1 MTYILYL
8 KNIKYQNLMCY
19 KKKNETRQQEKW
31 EHTDLHE
38 KL

>member
-19 KKKNETRQQEKW
+19 KKNENRQQEKW